1 MPAPLRP
8 LIAALA
14 AATIFL
20 GLPAAGLAA
29 GPVAHAAVTG
39 PAQARYVAGEV
50 IARFGAGAGPATR
63 TAAERAAGARAT
75 TVLSTDS
82 LLLRVRSVPAAVR
95 TLRSQPGVLSAT
107 PNFVATSASGWIPR
121 DPGRSHRRAGWERL
135 QWNFLAGTGVDAPD
149 AWQHL
154 LAVGRPGGKG
164 VVVAVVDSGVAFENR
179 GRFRRSPDFRRVR
192 FVPGRDFVDDDRRP
206 DDENGHGTHVAG
218 TIAETTDNDVGV
230 TGLAFRAKIMPVR
243 VLDAA
248 GEGDAGN
255 IARGIRWAADHGA
268 QVINLSF
275 EFGRLISRADI
286 PDVISALRHAHRKGV
301 LVVAAAGNGDE
312 SVTYPAR
319 SSLVVSVGATTKDGC
334 KASYSDTGSRL
345 DIVAPGGGNDADLP
359 TPNCDPDAIGPP
371 VYQMTFTTSVRRFG
385 LPGGYFGTSMSAPHV
400 SATAALV
407 IASGILG
414 PKPTPDAIA
423 ARLERTATDLGTP
436 GRDGDYGWGLLN
448 AGRATDPAVP

>member
-1 MPAPLRP
+1 
-8 LIAALA
+8 
-14 AATIFL
+14 
-20 GLPAAGLAA
+20 
-29 GPVAHAAVTG
+29 VA
-39 PAQARYVAGEV
+39 
-50 IARFGAGAGPATR
+50 
-63 TAAERAAGARAT
+63 
-75 TVLSTDS
+75 ST
-82 LLLRVRSVPAAVR
+82 
-95 TLRSQPGVLSAT
+95 
-107 PNFVATSASGWIPR
+107 ASGWIPQ
-121 DPGRSHRRAGWERL
+121 DPGRSHRRAGWRRL
-135 QWNFLAGTGVDAPD
+135 QWNFLPGTGVDAPD

-154 LAVGRPGGKG
+154 LAAGRPGGKG
-164 VVVAVVDSGVAFENR
+164 VVVAVVDSGVAYENR

-192 FVPGRDFVDDDRRP
+192 FVPGRDFVDNDRRP

-218 TIAETTDNDVGV
+218 TIAETTDNDIGV

-248 GEGDAGN
+248 GEGSAAR

-275 EFGRLISRADI
+275 EFGRLITRADI
-286 PDVISALRHAHRKGV
+286 PDVISALRHARRKGA
-301 LVVAAAGNGDE
+301 LVVAAAGNGDV

-319 SSLVVSVGATTKDGC
+319 SSLVLSVGATTKDGC

-359 TPNCDPDAIGPP
+359 TANCDPEAIGPP
-371 VYQMTFTTSVRRFG
+371 IYQMTFTKSVRRFG
-385 LPGGYFGTSMSAPHV
+385 LPGGYFGTSMAAPHA

-414 PKPTPDAIA
+414 PHPTPDAIA
-423 ARLERTATDLGTP
+423 ARLEHTATDLGTP
-436 GRDGDYGWGLLN
+436 GRDSDYGSGLLN